1 MATEGFD
8 EFDELMARELILD
21 HSRHPRHQKTIEHPE
36 ASAEGQN
43 PLCGDELQIDLRI
56 EDGKIADIG
65 FHGQGCSISQAAT
78 SMLTEV
84 VVGKTVEEAAA
95 LESDDITGL
104 IGIPLSPVRLKCA
117 LLGLGV
123 LKVALHRHSGTPL
136 PASWPG
142 LDDGITWQ

>member
-1 MATEGFD
+1 MSD
-8 EFDELMARELILD
+8 SWDELDEQMAREQILD
-21 HSRHPRHQKTIEHPE
+21 HARHPRHHGTIEQAD

-43 PLCGDELQIDLRI
+43 PLCGDELQIDMKI
-56 EDGKIADIG
+56 DDGVISDIR
-65 FHGQGCSISQAAT
+65 FHGQGCTISQAAT
-78 SMLTEV
+78 SLLTEV
-84 VVGKTVEEAAA
+84 VVGKRVEEAAA
-95 LESDDITGL
+95 LQKEDVTGL

-136 PASWPG
+136 PESWPG

>member
-1 MATEGFD
+1 MEQMYQ
-8 EFDELMARELILD
+8 EVILD
-21 HSRHPRHQKTIEHPE
+21 LYKHPHHRGLREPFG
-36 ASAEGQN
+36 AEVHHVN
-43 PLCGDELQIDLRI
+43 PTCGDEVILRVALS
-56 EDGKIADIG
+56 EDGEKVTDISYD
-65 FHGQGCSISQAAT
+65 GQGCSISQAAT

-95 LESDDITGL
+95 LQREDVTDL

-136 PASWPG
+136 PADWPG